1 MWSFYKNF
9 LPLVFCVSGVLFAQ
23 NNAPLVTS
31 VMEKTAKKYNLLS
44 AFAFDFTLNID
55 EGGKRIDSFS
65 GVLLVKKDN
74 YYLTFDEQIMA
85 NDGTIMWNYQK
96 DTNEASIFDAE
107 DDEFSI
113 FHPLKLL
120 NNWEKEY
127 NAKFMREEELNN
139 QKMNI
144 IDLTPKKKSPF
155 YKIRLFI
162 DQKSSYIQQIIMY
175 DMGGTTLTYLVTKFT
190 PNLAVADTKFSFNKK
205 DYPNVQ
211 VIDMR

>member
-23 NNAPLVTS
+23 NNTHSVTS
-31 VMEKTAKKYNLLS
+31 VMEKTVKKYNLLS

-55 EGGKRIDSFS
+55 EGDKRIDSFS
-65 GVLLVKKDN
+65 GVLIVKKNN
-74 YYLTFDEQIMA
+74 YYLTFDDQVMA

-96 DTNEASIFDAE
+96 DTNEASVFDAE